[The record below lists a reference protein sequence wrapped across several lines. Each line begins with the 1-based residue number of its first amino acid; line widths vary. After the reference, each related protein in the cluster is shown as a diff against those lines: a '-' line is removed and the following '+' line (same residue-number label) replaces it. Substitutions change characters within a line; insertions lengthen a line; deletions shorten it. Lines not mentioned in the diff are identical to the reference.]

1 MLMTMYAAPPFPVF
15 LDGVGRTGDL
25 CSEPVSNPNLMI
37 DTNGMPHQMSGLRG
51 DPFGITDIIGSAAS
65 YFGAKAAA
73 DAKKKE
79 IAAQIQ
85 EAKMAA
91 SAQAKTFA
99 LDEAQ
104 SQVQSAQASN
114 NSKMYALYAIGGVA
128 TIVSVAF
135 LLSAIGGKRSKGK

>member
-1 MLMTMYAAPPFPVF
+1 
-15 LDGVGRTGDL
+15 
-25 CSEPVSNPNLMI
+25 
-37 DTNGMPHQMSGLRG
+37 MSGLRG
-51 DPFGITDIIGSAAS
+51 DPFGITDIIGSAAN
-65 YFGAKAAA
+65 YFGQKAAA
-73 DAKKKE
+73 DAKDKE
-79 IAAQIQ
+79 IKAQIQ

-104 SQVQSAQASN
+104 SQVQSAQATNS
-114 NSKMYALYAIGGVA
+114 SKMYALYAIGGVA